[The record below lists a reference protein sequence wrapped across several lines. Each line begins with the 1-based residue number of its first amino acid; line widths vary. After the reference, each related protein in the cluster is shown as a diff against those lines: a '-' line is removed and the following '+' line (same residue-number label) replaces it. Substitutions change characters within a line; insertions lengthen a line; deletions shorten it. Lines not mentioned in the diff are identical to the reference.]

1 MLEIVKSMTLNGV
14 STIEGQPVAYLNA
27 TISTDGNG
35 SSHINQSIANKEL
48 YEANKTQVR
57 KDMDQFKDLFYQLE
71 DELGGQNNE
80 IKSSNVSE

>member
-35 SSHINQSIANKEL
+35 SSNVNQSIANKEL

-57 KDMDQFKDLFYQLE
+57 KDMDQFKDIFYQLE
-71 DELGGQNNE
+71 DELGGRINE
-80 IKSSNVSE
+80 IK

>member
-14 STIEGQPVAYLNA
+14 SKIEGQPVAYLNA

-35 SSHINQSIANKEL
+35 SSNVNQSIANKEL

-57 KDMDQFKDLFYQLE
+57 KDMDLFKDMFYQLE
-71 DELGGQNNE
+71 DELGGQINE
-80 IKSSNVSE
+80 IK

>member
-35 SSHINQSIANKEL
+35 SSNVNQSIANKEL

-57 KDMDQFKDLFYQLE
+57 KDMDQFKDIFYQLE
-71 DELGGQNNE
+71 DELGGQINE
-80 IKSSNVSE
+80 IK

>member
-14 STIEGQPVAYLNA
+14 SKIKGQPVAYLNA

-35 SSHINQSIANKEL
+35 SSNVNQSIANKEL

-57 KDMDQFKDLFYQLE
+57 KDMDQFKDMFYQLE
-71 DELGGQNNE
+71 DELGGQINE
-80 IKSSNVSE
+80 IK